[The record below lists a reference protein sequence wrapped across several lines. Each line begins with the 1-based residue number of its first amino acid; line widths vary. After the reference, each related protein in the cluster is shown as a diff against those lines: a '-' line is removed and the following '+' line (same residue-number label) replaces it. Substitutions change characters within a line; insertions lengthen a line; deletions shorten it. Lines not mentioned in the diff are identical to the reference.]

1 MQGPDK
7 EARMRVEIRRP
18 DGSVED
24 TVAIGDREPAA
35 DVTRALRPLAG
46 IYAGT
51 GYEAWLVIDGQRPTL
66 VGRFEGQ
73 A

>member
-1 MQGPDK
+1 MH
-7 EARMRVEIRRP
+7 VEIRRP

-24 TVAIGDREPAA
+24 AVAIGDREPAA
-35 DVTRALRPLAG
+35 DVTRALRPLADL
-46 IYAGT
+46 YAGT
-51 GYEAWLVIDGQRPTL
+51 GYTAWLVIAGQQTTL